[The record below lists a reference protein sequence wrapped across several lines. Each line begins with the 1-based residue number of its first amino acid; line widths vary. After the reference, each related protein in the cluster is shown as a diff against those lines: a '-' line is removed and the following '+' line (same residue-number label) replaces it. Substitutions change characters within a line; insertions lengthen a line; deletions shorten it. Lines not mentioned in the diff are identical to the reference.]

1 MNRKNKKHRGLSKS
15 LMLALVICLLSGSI
29 LAYADYQFG
38 VDWREPQTTTVKG
51 TYCNHNVT
59 FWLMDYL
66 NGSQR
71 IKASTTHSK
80 YSVENYTNLR
90 YTVLS
95 VVQVETG
102 RQKAIA
108 DGYHSYAEIDENP
121 EDGGYFGTRR
131 IFCGTEGY

>member
-1 MNRKNKKHRGLSKS
+1 MNKKRKNLSKS
-15 LMLALVICLLSGSI
+15 LMLALAICLLSGSI
-29 LAYADYQFG
+29 LVYADYQYG

-51 TYCNHNVT
+51 AYCNHNVT

-66 NGSQR
+66 NDSQR

-80 YSVENYTNLR
+80 YSVDNYTNLQ
-90 YTVLS
+90 YTYLS
-95 VVQVETG
+95 KVQVETG
-102 RQKAIA
+102 RCYAD

-121 EDGGYFGTRR
+121 DGGGYFGTRR